1 MLLSIILLGA
11 EIIIV
16 IVMVA
21 VFMKFLSKIM
31 AKNMPEDIKE
41 AILARPNDPRGITIV
56 GYIFAFILFI
66 CLISLYIWAGI
77 DAKTKNMEMM
87 QIFLRYV
94 LLLDGYKLFDMIC
107 LDWWLITKSGIYQRL
122 YPETI
127 GCKSYEKMGYNTKS

>member
-31 AKNMPEDIKE
+31 A
-41 AILARPNDPRGITIV
+41 
-56 GYIFAFILFI
+56 
-66 CLISLYIWAGI
+66 
-77 DAKTKNMEMM
+77 KNMEMM

-127 GCKSYEKMGYNTKS
+127 GCKSYEKMGYNTKSQVIKLVLFTAAAFFIALIINML